1 MKIIHLISLF
11 IFILFT
17 PLYVFGYQ
25 NVTASDTAR
34 VYKLLSDAYDNRM
47 TDALLTVS
55 KATEALKLSNNLKYE
70 LGIAEAYRT
79 IGIGYSYQYKQADAL
94 TNYLNSLSRFQAINN
109 KLGVARVYNNIGNL
123 YRDNDYESASENFA
137 KALLI
142 ATKLNDTQLMASIY
156 LNEGNIDLRK
166 KNFYGALDK
175 FETSRK
181 MFVQLKD
188 EYNAINCVQNMGVAY
203 FNLNQY
209 DKAKEFL
216 LQANAGA
223 KKLEM
228 NTSTASIDLTLAD
241 LFIAENNFTEAEK
254 YIHEGTLY
262 AQNTK
267 IMSDYEYTNYQLEYK
282 RKNYQKALFYLTD
295 IYRRDSTDFKNYVS
309 SQIQLMQARYDQT
322 IKINDIQIKIEKQ
335 KNTKYLFWGS
345 AVAACLLMIVIVLLV
360 ANVKRKAQT
369 NLRLTEL
376 NGEVSRQK
384 DNLDRINHHLEEIID
399 DRTKDLQIK
408 NKKLSEYSSYLSHQ
422 IRGPIATLKGL
433 MNLEKEGL
441 VDKTECISMMDKCV
455 SEIDDKIINMS
466 DMLHDPNRTGF
477 Q

>member
-1 MKIIHLISLF
+1 MQI
-11 IFILFT
+11 
-17 PLYVFGYQ
+17 
-25 NVTASDTAR
+25 
-34 VYKLLSDAYDNRM
+34 YKLLSDAYDSRM

-55 KATEALKLSNNLKYE
+55 KATEALKLSNTLKYE
-70 LGIAEAYRT
+70 TGIAEAYRT
-79 IGIGYSYQYKQADAL
+79 IGIGYSYQYKQSDAL
-94 TNYLNSLSRFQAINN
+94 TNYLNALSHFQTVNN
-109 KLGVARVYNNIGNL
+109 QLGIARVYNNIGNL
-123 YRDNDYESASENFA
+123 YRDNNYEKASYNFSR
-137 KALLI
+137 ALLI

-166 KNFYGALDK
+166 KNFYFALDK

-181 MFVQLKD
+181 MFIQLKD
-188 EYNAINCVQNMGVAY
+188 EYNTINCVQNMGVAY

-209 DKAKEFL
+209 DKAKEYL

-254 YIHEGTLY
+254 YIHEGQLY
-262 AQNTK
+262 AQNAK
-267 IMSDYEYTNYQLEYK
+267 ITSDFEYTNYQLEYK
-282 RKNYQKALFYLTD
+282 RKNYEKALFYLTD
-295 IYRRDSTDFKNYVS
+295 IYRKDSTDFKNYVS
-309 SQIQLMQARYDQT
+309 GEIQLMQTQYTQAL
-322 IKINDIQIKIEKQ
+322 KINDIQIKIEKQ

-345 AVAACLLMIVIVLLV
+345 AVAACLLMVVIMLLV

-441 VDKTECISMMDKCV
+441 VDKTECINMMDKCV

>member
-1 MKIIHLISLF
+1 MKIYRRILF
-11 IFILFT
+11 FSFILFA

-25 NVTASDTAR
+25 NVTASDTVR
-34 VYKLLSDAYDNRM
+34 IYKLLADAYDSRM
-47 TDALLTVS
+47 TDALLTIS
-55 KATEALKLSNNLKYE
+55 KATEALKISTNLKYE
-70 LGIAEAYRT
+70 NGVAESYRT
-79 IGIGYSYQYKQADAL
+79 IGIGYSYQSKLPEAL
-94 TNYLNSLSRFQAINN
+94 TSYLNALSRFQAINN
-109 KLGVARVYNNIGNL
+109 KLGIARVYNNIGNL
-123 YRDNDYESASENFA
+123 YRDNDYESASDNFK
-137 KALLI
+137 KALVL
-142 ATKLNDTQLMASIY
+142 ATQLNDTQLMASIY

-166 KNFYGALDK
+166 KNFYEALDK

-188 EYNAINCVQNMGVAY
+188 DYNTINCIQNMGVAY
-203 FNLNQY
+203 FSLNQY
-209 DKAKEFL
+209 DKAKDYL

-223 KKLEM
+223 KRLEM
-228 NTSTASIDLTLAD
+228 NSSTASIDLTLAD

-254 YIHEGTLY
+254 YIHEGSLY
-262 AQNTK
+262 AQSTK
-267 IMSDYEYTNYQLEYK
+267 INSDYEYTSYQLEYK
-282 RKNYQKALFYLTD
+282 RKNYQKALFYLTS
-295 IYRRDSTDFKNYVS
+295 IYRKDSTDFKNYVS
-309 SQIQLMQARYDQT
+309 SQIQLMQVRYDQAT
-322 IKINDIQIKIEKQ
+322 KINDIQIKIEKQ

-345 AVAACLLMIVIVLLV
+345 AVAACLLMVVIVLLI

-376 NGEVSRQK
+376 NEEVSRQK